1 MVQAMASLRELHR
14 AHRPLVSP
22 LAHDA
27 LSARL
32 IERAGFKTFNIG
44 GSAMLAARYA
54 LPDLGLAG
62 YAEMLA
68 GIRDITDAS
77 KLPCLVDADD
87 GYGDVKSVVRTIQ
100 GYETAGVS
108 GALLEDQSRDVKQ
121 PGAASARSVDPLEI
135 MEQKLRA
142 AMEARRNKDF
152 VIIGRTDA
160 YGAEGLDAAIKRA
173 ERFLRLEVDGIFV
186 AGLKTPEDY
195 LRVGNAFKGAW
206 NCAAIFEAAATPWLT
221 PAELFNMGFSQV
233 AYPNILIGR
242 VAKAMEQGLH
252 RLGHLTAGKEG
263 AFTNGEQEIA
273 LQSLADALDLR
284 RWNELEKKYR

>member
-87 GYGDVKSVVRTIQ
+87 GYGTKRPACRGRCSKI
-100 GYETAGVS
+100 
-108 GALLEDQSRDVKQ
+108 SR
-121 PGAASARSVDPLEI
+121 G
-135 MEQKLRA
+135 
-142 AMEARRNKDF
+142 
-152 VIIGRTDA
+152 T
-160 YGAEGLDAAIKRA
+160 
-173 ERFLRLEVDGIFV
+173 
-186 AGLKTPEDY
+186 
-195 LRVGNAFKGAW
+195 
-206 NCAAIFEAAATPWLT
+206 
-221 PAELFNMGFSQV
+221 
-233 AYPNILIGR
+233 
-242 VAKAMEQGLH
+242 
-252 RLGHLTAGKEG
+252 
-263 AFTNGEQEIA
+263 
-273 LQSLADALDLR
+273 
-284 RWNELEKKYR
+284 